1 VAVHAVL
8 LAVLLRVQVPAV
20 VVLLRVVH
28 VAVELVVAAE
38 EAVGLMDILA
48 RLLWPCTRCC

>member
-8 LAVLLRVQVPAV
+8 LAVLLRVQVRAV
-20 VVLLRVVH
+20 VVLLLVVH
-28 VAVELVVAAE
+28 VAVEFVVAAA
-38 EAVGLMDILA
+38 EAVRLVDILA